1 MTHNPLDFYGTMGAD
16 DALRRIGLDL
26 DGTLAESIWPE
37 LGIGEPIWS
46 TVNWVRKKASEGY
59 KIVIFTSRADG
70 EYKDIA
76 KWCRHYGVP
85 FEWIYTGKPLLK
97 YYVDDRNLKLEDLI

>member
-1 MTHNPLDFYGTMGAD
+1 MTHNPLDYHGSMGVED
-16 DALRRIGLDL
+16 SLKRIGVDL
-26 DGTLAESIWPE
+26 DNTLAKSIWPE

-59 KIVIFTSRADG
+59 KIIIFTSRADA

-85 FEWIYTGKPLLK
+85 FEWIYTGKPLMK
-97 YYVDDRNLKLEDLI
+97 YYVDDKNLKLEDLI